1 LKTGGLSFFQGREG
15 LACDSIVNHEV
26 VLSNGSIVN
35 ANAKQMPDL
44 HKALKGGNNNF
55 GIVTRF
61 DLKLFPQGQMWGGTV
76 LSMGSAG
83 NDPLNW
89 FQEFSNSSLMDPYSM
104 VMFSAGSFLGLSIGG
119 GLITYSKPEARPAV
133 FKKLYDKS
141 VVRAVSTT
149 TYQTMAQLNALGT
162 PAGSRSLWAS
172 FSFANSAKFMK
183 IVLALAA
190 EKSKALPPFSMP
202 ISLIFQ
208 PIWHFS
214 RAKAFAATGGNA
226 LGLEE
231 TKDDVI
237 VVLVMAASSPSNEAA
252 VKAAVKGFID
262 ASVKRAKEMGVY
274 SRYIYANYAADF
286 QDVIGGYG
294 EASRAALIATS
305 KKYDPI
311 QLFQRQVPGGFK
323 LTQGK

>member
-1 LKTGGLSFFQGREG
+1 M
-15 LACDSIVNHEV
+15 NHEV

-61 DLKLFPQGQMWGGTV
+61 DLKLFPQDQMWGGTV
-76 LSMGSAG
+76 LSMPSTG
-83 NDPLNW
+83 NEPLDW

-104 VMFSAGSFLGLSIGG
+104 VMFSAGSFLGYTVGG
-119 GLITYSKPEARPAV
+119 GLITYSKPEAKPAV

-141 VVRAVSTT
+141 LVRAVSMT
-149 TYQTMAQLNALGT
+149 TYSSMSMINGIGT
-162 PAGSRSLWAS
+162 PAGGRSVWAS
-172 FSFANSAKFMK
+172 FSFANSAAFMK
-183 IVLALAA
+183 VVLALAA
-190 EKSKALPPFSMP
+190 DKSKALPPFSMP

-208 PIWHFS
+208 PIWHVS

-237 VVLVMAASSPSNEAA
+237 VVLVMAASRPSDEAA
-252 VKAAVKGFID
+252 TKAAVKEFVD
-262 ASVKRAKEMGVY
+262 AAVKKAKEMGVY
-274 SRYIYANYAADF
+274 SKYIYANYAADF

-311 QLFQRQVPGGFK
+311 QLFQRQVPGGYK
-323 LTQGK
+323 LTPRK